1 MHLVQSQVQRK
12 VILTSKL
19 NCLQGI
25 SMDGLACY
33 LYSVHVGIYSLN
45 AYRFCGGL
53 MRINAFLF

>member
-19 NCLQGI
+19 NSLQGI

-33 LYSVHVGIYSLN
+33 LYSVHVGIYSLI
-45 AYRFCGGL
+45 AYRFCGGF
-53 MRINAFLF
+53 MRIK